1 MCGIL
6 EILVGF
12 KIGGLSG
19 DVIGMI
25 VGTIVEEILLYLTEK
40 YYNKNDKKRQE
51 PDTNI
56 TIDYYNINILH

>member
-51 PDTNI
+51 TDTNI
-56 TIDYYNINILH
+56 TINYYNINILH